1 MQQKPWNDYPGFIR
15 QHFGE
20 RVQKISVNTGLGC
33 PNLDGTISR
42 KGCTYCD
49 RKSFSPFYCSA
60 EKSITQ
66 QLYEGIAFFSKKY
79 KTQQYLAYFQNYT
92 NTYTD
97 FTTFKK
103 LINEALS
110 VPDVI
115 GLVIATRPDSIS
127 QAQIELLDNLGK
139 TMFVSVEFGVEST
152 LDDTLKFVNRGHDF
166 ACTRDTFKRC
176 ADKRFFTG
184 AHLIMGFPGE
194 TKKDMINHVYGIN
207 TLRPDFLKL
216 HQLQVLRHTAME
228 KTFEQ
233 DPGKFV
239 IFTTN
244 DYISLVAD
252 FLVRL
257 DPAIIVERFTSE
269 SPQDIVIS
277 PNWKGLKN
285 FEFVEKLRAYMKS
298 LHLYQ
303 GKMFNNHENN

>member
-1 MQQKPWNDYPGFIR
+1 MQQKPWNDYSGFIR
-15 QHFGE
+15 QYFGE

-49 RKSFSPFYCSA
+49 RKSFSPFYCSV

-66 QLYEGIAFFSKKY
+66 QLHEGIDFFSKKY

-97 FTTFKK
+97 FSTFEK

-110 VPDVI
+110 VPGVI

-127 QAQIELLDNLGK
+127 HAQIELLDSIGK
-139 TMFVSVEFGVEST
+139 NMFVSVEFGVESR

-166 ACTRDTFKRC
+166 ACTQDTFKRC
-176 ADKRFFTG
+176 AGKHFFTG
-184 AHLIMGFPGE
+184 AHLIMGLPGE
-194 TKKDMINHVYGIN
+194 TKNDMITHVNGIN
-207 TLRPDFLKL
+207 ALRPNFLKL
-216 HQLQVLRHTAME
+216 HQLQILRHTAME

-233 DPGKFV
+233 APEKFV
-239 IFTTN
+239 VFTAN
-244 DYISLVAD
+244 DYISVVAD

-257 DPAIIVERFTSE
+257 NPDIIVERFTSE

-277 PNWKGLKN
+277 PDWNGLKN
-285 FEFVEKLRAYMKS
+285 YAFVEKLRAYMKT
-298 LHLYQ
+298 LNLYQ
-303 GKMFNNHENN
+303 GKMFDNHENN